1 MKNTRFHIAAMA
13 VAMLFVT
20 SCQKESLVR
29 QEFSAR
35 MEADASDAKTTLVGN
50 VLQWQRGSD
59 QVSITSIATTTENSQ
74 TTTSVTTSTFT
85 AEENTNYPNDYSYAF
100 LSLNQGET
108 ELAESTNNTDVTYRA
123 IYPAGAARENNTKIV
138 LPKTQES
145 TSGELTGYPMYAESS
160 SKSLQF
166 KNLCSVLK
174 LSLKGSGTIN
184 KIELVTDQYINGTFT
199 VSNPANTTTPLTRE
213 TYNENDVQHS
223 AIGDH
228 TKVTT
233 LTMSSPVTLS
243 STAQYFYIYLP
254 VQEYNYIRINIYKT
268 DGNIYTK
275 TRTTAFTPERSK
287 YHLIEFDDVAF
298 VSGLLNGVFTVAAG
312 SGSTPARKVSF
323 ARGNLLSN
331 SANSTSYRFA
341 DNQYDLS
348 ATGNT
353 NYLFNWAGY
362 NGNTEISSSTTMNQ
376 RNTNISNADN
386 NTTWNVLTQ
395 QEWKYL
401 LSRPGYGGRSVNY
414 HHWTLVS
421 VTKANNSTVVHGM
434 IIFPDV
440 FYWPLE
446 YNKQPSIFDESS
458 VFYGHT
464 WTGSGDNV
472 LPTYSYEEWC
482 KLESAGCVFLPIT
495 GMKSGS
501 SNSISNS
508 DYGYYWS
515 RSPKNTSGNSS
526 AKYTYF
532 YYAGATFSTSNHFG
546 ITSDLAIRHVKY
558 L

>member
-1 MKNTRFHIAAMA
+1 MKNTRIFLAVMA
-13 VAMLFVT
+13 VAMLFIT
-20 SCQKESLVR
+20 SCKKENVNNNLGFTASL
-29 QEFSAR
+29 ETGS
-35 MEADASDAKTTLVGN
+35 SNSKTTLDVNTIKWNYGN
-50 VLQWQRGSD
+50 DMVRIYDANGNSD
-59 QVSITSIATTTENSQ
+59 VFTAQGNDSYMTTATEYDRRYAELLPSETSQVELATTGG
-74 TTTSVTTSTFT
+74 
-85 AEENTNYPNDYSYAF
+85 YK
-100 LSLNQGET
+100 
-108 ELAESTNNTDVTYRA
+108 A
-123 IYPAGAARENNTKIV
+123 IYPSRIATNVSNPTTV
-138 LPKTQES
+138 TLPKVQES
-145 TSGELTGYPMYAESS
+145 TSGELTEFPMYAESS

-213 TYNENDVQHS
+213 TNNENNVQHS
-223 AIGDH
+223 TIGDH

-298 VSGLLNGVFTVAAG
+298 VSGLLNGVFTVAAS

-362 NGNTEISSSTTMNQ
+362 DNRNREISESSTMNQ

-395 QEWKYL
+395 QEWKHL
-401 LSRPGYGGRSVNY
+401 LSQPGYGGRSVNY

-458 VFYGHT
+458 VFNGHT

-482 KLESAGCVFLPIT
+482 KLESAGCVFLPTT
-495 GMKSGS
+495 GMRSGS
-501 SNSISNS
+501 SSTISNS
-508 DYGYYWS
+508 SYGYYWS
-515 RSPKNTSGNSS
+515 SSPKNSSENSS

-532 YYAGATFSTSNHFG
+532 YDAGATFSTSNHFG